1 MVVYDTED
9 DDEEQGDA
17 ISSPIRLWIK
27 NGTDVTVPYTIPD
40 GLSEHQMSQIERAIS
55 EFSMKT
61 CIR

>member
-1 MVVYDTED
+1 MVVYDTD
-9 DDEEQGDA
+9 DGDGEQGDA

-27 NGTDVTVPYTIPD
+27 NGTDVPVPYTIPD
-40 GLSEHQMSQIERAIS
+40 DLSNHQMSQIKRAIW